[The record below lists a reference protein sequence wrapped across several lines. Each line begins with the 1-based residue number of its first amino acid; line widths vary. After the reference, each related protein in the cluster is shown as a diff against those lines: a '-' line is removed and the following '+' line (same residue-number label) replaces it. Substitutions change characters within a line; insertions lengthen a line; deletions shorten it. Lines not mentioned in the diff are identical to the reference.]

1 MAEYKRKKSRILIVG
16 AGEAGE
22 MIAREILA
30 HPEER
35 YILVG
40 FLDDDPK
47 KQGRYIFG
55 IKVLGSIND
64 LPDVVSDERIDEVLV
79 AIPTASGETIRK
91 IANLCN
97 RAGVEFRILPGYFSI
112 IYGDAHMTQFK
123 EIDVEDL
130 LRREPIDLDIESISS
145 YIKGKRIMI
154 TGAGGTIGSELCR
167 QLASFKPSLLILLGH
182 GENSIYNIELEMK
195 LRSDSSKVETVIG
208 DIQDS
213 MRMDDVIKRTKPNIV
228 FHTAAHKH
236 VELMEKNP
244 LEAIKN
250 NVIGTMNL
258 IEASKKYG
266 VEKFILISTDKAV
279 NPICMMGATKKVA
292 EYLVQIANK
301 NSKTDFITVRF
312 GNVLG
317 SRGSV
322 VEMFKKQIEVGGPI
336 TITHPD
342 MERYFMTISEA
353 VQLVIQATAIG
364 SAGDILV
371 LDVGEPIKIVDLAK
385 DLISL
390 YGRNPKSI
398 KIDYIGIRKREK
410 LCEELFSQDEEIKP
424 TRIPEIRIAVPPKI
438 DETYLIERINR
449 LVEKSISM
457 DYEGV
462 IEEVKALIPTYKR

>member
-244 LEAIKN
+244 LEAVKN
-250 NVIGTMNL
+250 NVMGTMN
-258 IEASKKYG
+258 
-266 VEKFILISTDKAV
+266 
-279 NPICMMGATKKVA
+279 P
-292 EYLVQIANK
+292 
-301 NSKTDFITVRF
+301 
-312 GNVLG
+312 
-317 SRGSV
+317 
-322 VEMFKKQIEVGGPI
+322 
-336 TITHPD
+336 
-342 MERYFMTISEA
+342 
-353 VQLVIQATAIG
+353 
-364 SAGDILV
+364 
-371 LDVGEPIKIVDLAK
+371 
-385 DLISL
+385 
-390 YGRNPKSI
+390 
-398 KIDYIGIRKREK
+398 
-410 LCEELFSQDEEIKP
+410 
-424 TRIPEIRIAVPPKI
+424 
-438 DETYLIERINR
+438 R
-449 LVEKSISM
+449 LQ
-457 DYEGV
+457 G
-462 IEEVKALIPTYKR
+462 